1 MGEQFRESPP
11 RINTLESPLYI
22 DISRHLRQAVQ
33 ILFRDEIFL
42 PKMVSLPKLANCC
55 ACISLKTGTLIIGF
69 LNLIGSLIFIP
80 VSIALMAGKDAFV
93 DQMRQMLGQSA
104 HYDRQTIATGILIA
118 GLILFVCAIIATI
131 ISSCLAH
138 GARTRNISLMKPWI
152 VLTAIG
158 LVLNIISMALSL
170 FVNPLSAVTSMAPWA
185 LNTCFFLVVL
195 SFKKEIEAGMGAG
208 EVVKA

>member
-55 ACISLKTGTLIIGF
+55 ACISLKTG
-69 LNLIGSLIFIP
+69 SLIFIP
-80 VSIALMAGKDAFV
+80 VSIALMAGTDAFV

-104 HYDRQTIATGILIA
+104 HYDRQTIASGILIA
-118 GLILFVCAIIATI
+118 GLILFVGAIIATI
-131 ISSCLAH
+131 ISSCLVH
-138 GARTRNISLMKPWI
+138 GARTRNISLMKP
-152 VLTAIG
+152 
-158 LVLNIISMALSL
+158 
-170 FVNPLSAVTSMAPWA
+170 
-185 LNTCFFLVVL
+185 
-195 SFKKEIEAGMGAG
+195 
-208 EVVKA
+208 

>member
-1 MGEQFRESPP
+1 MGP
-11 RINTLESPLYI
+11 
-22 DISRHLRQAVQ
+22 

-42 PKMVSLPKLANCC
+42 SKMVSLPKLANCC

-80 VSIALMAGKDAFV
+80 VSIALMAGTDAFV

-104 HYDRQTIATGILIA
+104 HYDRQTIASGILIA
-118 GLILFVCAIIATI
+118 GLILFVGAI
-131 ISSCLAH
+131 ISSCLVH

-152 VLTAIG
+152 VLTAIS

-185 LNTCFFLVVL
+185 LNTYFFLVVL
-195 SFKKEIEAGMGAG
+195 SFKKEIEAGVGAG

>member
-80 VSIALMAGKDAFV
+80 VSIALMAGTD
-93 DQMRQMLGQSA
+93 
-104 HYDRQTIATGILIA
+104 
-118 GLILFVCAIIATI
+118 
-131 ISSCLAH
+131 
-138 GARTRNISLMKPWI
+138 RNISLMKPWI

-185 LNTCFFLVVL
+185 LNTYFFLVVL
-195 SFKKEIEAGMGAG
+195 SFKKEIEAGVGAG

>member
-80 VSIALMAGKDAFV
+80 VSIALMAGTDAFV

-104 HYDRQTIATGILIA
+104 HYDRQTIATGD
-118 GLILFVCAIIATI
+118 GDDDD
-131 ISSCLAH
+131 
-138 GARTRNISLMKPWI
+138 G
-152 VLTAIG
+152 
-158 LVLNIISMALSL
+158 
-170 FVNPLSAVTSMAPWA
+170 VNGDDDDGDGDGDDGGDGDGDGVD
-185 LNTCFFLVVL
+185 
-195 SFKKEIEAGMGAG
+195 
-208 EVVKA
+208 